1 MKKFALGV
9 DIGGTNSKFGLVDA
23 EGELHYSNSIKT
35 NTAATPTRLVNAIY
49 QEIKEKNNSSV
60 AYYKKI
66 IKASEEELKLH
77 KEYLKVHLKK
87 NFFN

>member
-49 QEIKEKNNSSV
+49 QEIKEKTNFIDEIAFEHHST
-60 AYYKKI
+60 YFYKI
-66 IKASEEELKLH
+66 VPIHILSPM
-77 KEYLKVHLKK
+77 Y
-87 NFFN
+87 